1 MAIAISMMITSAVP
15 ATAQRVSKKRATKRT
30 SQRAPQPMLGPT
42 ASNVDSEAVQGRL
55 SPPTTKPG
63 DAIVLRLKEDVKTNG
78 EVVVKKGATIVGF
91 VRSVNFVSGDQN
103 ATFIEVEWTSPELQT
118 NSEYQVMLA
127 VQAVYQ
133 TRINDSPTTASLD
146 NPKRVAASGG
156 SAPLKANVALLRMP
170 SVVTADEQTRASLQ
184 SALGT
189 ASGSQLFRT
198 GRGQVVAADGARVSI
213 DMFSHLNNDTV
224 FVSRAKDFEIS
235 TGAQLQLL
243 VGVARR

>member
-1 MAIAISMMITSAVP
+1 
-15 ATAQRVSKKRATKRT
+15 
-30 SQRAPQPMLGPT
+30 
-42 ASNVDSEAVQGRL
+42 
-55 SPPTTKPG
+55 
-63 DAIVLRLKEDVKTNG
+63 
-78 EVVVKKGATIVGF
+78 
-91 VRSVNFVSGDQN
+91 
-103 ATFIEVEWTSPELQT
+103 
-118 NSEYQVMLA
+118 MLA